1 MQPNKPAPSDS
12 RRGVWLGAQA
22 PQAVADQA
30 PDADHRVA
38 PDALQPLL
46 QLQDPLLEVAVA
58 LVELAVALVDLPE
71 PFPQADQGVAFQQRE
86 VVAFGDRRRDT
97 RLLTLARLDPM
108 SPSSSSTQKPALVAS
123 WTISAGE

>member
-38 PDALQPLL
+38 PDALQSLL

-58 LVELAVALVDLPE
+58 LVEVAVALVEL
-71 PFPQADQGVAFQQRE
+71 AVAPSSSERSSRS
-86 VVAFGDRRRDT
+86 AIAGATPACSRLRAWT
-97 RLLTLARLDPM
+97 RT